1 MVEKNII
8 FVHYYKTTIGEL
20 IIGCFEDQICIID
33 FRYRKMRTAI
43 DHRVQSALNAVFFLK
58 RNSPNKNCTFTNK
71 RFFKWKTI
79 QI

>member
-1 MVEKNII
+1 MVAKNII

-43 DHRVQSALNAVFFLK
+43 DHRVQSALNAVFF
-58 RNSPNKNCTFTNK
+58 
-71 RFFKWKTI
+71 
-79 QI
+79 